1 MNVALI
7 TARIR
12 QIPSQ
17 IFAGSVEKL
26 VENDPSQLQI
36 IQKTSLSP
44 T

>member
-12 QIPSQ
+12 QIPRQ
-17 IFAGSVEKL
+17 IFAASVEKL

-36 IQKTSLSP
+36 IQKTSRNP